1 MLMTRASVNIGSS
14 RQCIFFLFRGGGGRY
29 CSPLAPNFSR
39 MLGYATPWLNKCRNK
54 EANAVKKEKEKKV
67 TRRAHGLCILQKRAS
82 GRELRYWPGTLTVPR
97 HVMHSFCLHKEKYCI
112 LLLLINEYQ
121 VRVDGSDC

>member
-54 EANAVKKEKEKKV
+54 EANAVKKRKRKKRKHDVRMVCASCKNERAGESFV
-67 TRRAHGLCILQKRAS
+67 TGQGH
-82 GRELRYWPGTLTVPR
+82 
-97 HVMHSFCLHKEKYCI
+97 
-112 LLLLINEYQ
+112 
-121 VRVDGSDC
+121 